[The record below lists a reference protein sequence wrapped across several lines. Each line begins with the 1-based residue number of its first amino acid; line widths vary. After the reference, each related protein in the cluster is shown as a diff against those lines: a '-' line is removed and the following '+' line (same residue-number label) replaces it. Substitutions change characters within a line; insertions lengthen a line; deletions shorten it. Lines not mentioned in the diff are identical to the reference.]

1 MTQVEDVDSL
11 DDVRS
16 DKDLLSDS
24 FDAVFS
30 LNNSSLSLKP
40 DPGSPA
46 QPPKSP
52 KPQAEKKTA
61 AAAAPKLEVTKPEE
75 EPKTAASPKKV
86 ASAKKPQPAKSAG
99 TKKS

>member
-1 MTQVEDVDSL
+1 MDSL

-40 DPGSPA
+40 DPGSPK
-46 QPPKSP
+46 PK
-52 KPQAEKKTA
+52 AEKKTA
-61 AAAAPKLEVTKPEE
+61 AAAPKLEITKPEE
-75 EPKTAASPKKV
+75 EAKTAASPKKV

-99 TKKS
+99 TTKS

>member
-1 MTQVEDVDSL
+1 MDSL

-40 DPGSPA
+40 DPGSPL

-52 KPQAEKKTA
+52 KPKAEKKT

-75 EPKTAASPKKV
+75 EAKTAKKV
-86 ASAKKPQPAKSAG
+86 ASPNKPQPAKSAG

>member
-40 DPGSPA
+40 DPGSPL

-61 AAAAPKLEVTKPEE
+61 AAAPKLEVTKPEE
-75 EPKTAASPKKV
+75 EAKTAASPKKI
-86 ASAKKPQPAKSAG
+86 ASAKKPPAKSAG

>member
-1 MTQVEDVDSL
+1 MDSL

-40 DPGSPA
+40 DPGSPL

-52 KPQAEKKTA
+52 KPKAEKKT

-75 EPKTAASPKKV
+75 EAKTAASPKKI
-86 ASAKKPQPAKSAG
+86 ASAKKTQPAKSAG

>member
-1 MTQVEDVDSL
+1 MDSL

-40 DPGSPA
+40 DPGSPL

-52 KPQAEKKTA
+52 KPKAEKKSAA

-75 EPKTAASPKKV
+75 EANTDASPKKV

>member
-1 MTQVEDVDSL
+1 MDSL

-40 DPGSPA
+40 DPGSPL

-52 KPQAEKKTA
+52 KPTAEKKTA
-61 AAAAPKLEVTKPEE
+61 AAAPKLEITKPEE
-75 EPKTAASPKKV
+75 EANTAASPNKV

>member
-1 MTQVEDVDSL
+1 MDSL

-40 DPGSPA
+40 DPGSPL

-52 KPQAEKKTA
+52 KPKAEKKT

-75 EPKTAASPKKV
+75 EAKASPKKV

>member
-1 MTQVEDVDSL
+1 MDSL

-40 DPGSPA
+40 DPGSPL

-52 KPQAEKKTA
+52 KPTVEKKT

-75 EPKTAASPKKV
+75 EANTAASPKKV

>member
-1 MTQVEDVDSL
+1 MEDVDSL

-61 AAAAPKLEVTKPEE
+61 AAPKLEVTKPEE
-75 EPKTAASPKKV
+75 EAKTAASPKKV